1 MKKVLILLLLINSP
15 CLFAQPCKFVKPGMT
30 SEEVIKLVGEPTE
43 INNLGSEKDTKATM
57 VVWQYGAPSEEGNQ
71 RVEFRNDKV
80 VEVIP
85 DGNLY
90 DQLTLA
96 VSRGAITVDEFKKQV
111 EALKAE
117 GCK

>member
-1 MKKVLILLLLINSP
+1 MKVILFLLVFIYSP
-15 CLFAQPCKFVKPGMT
+15 YLFSQPCKFVKPGMT
-30 SEEVIKLVGEPTE
+30 SEEVVKLVGEPTE
-43 INNLGSEKDTKATM
+43 INNIGSDKDTGAKI
-57 VVWQYGAPSEEGNQ
+57 VIWQYGAPGETGNQ
-71 RVEFRNDKV
+71 RVEFSNDKV
-80 VEVIP
+80 IEVIP

-96 VSRGAITVDEFKKQV
+96 VSRGAITLDEFQKQL